1 LSPLAHAVLSL
12 DHWAKGRPQSYVR
25 ACSLRGCIG
34 TIVAPFISQAKR
46 HHRLALCLV
55 ATYGRTLCKAAE
67 NQQKTHPEVID
78 IVTEDSSNY
87 ILSATAKEVFT
98 ISKFDLQNLL

>member
-1 LSPLAHAVLSL
+1 MKKNADLTIFFYIENQNISF
-12 DHWAKGRPQSYVR
+12 DICKYTYIY
-25 ACSLRGCIG
+25 RGCIG

-67 NQQKTHPEVID
+67 NQQVCIFVIM
-78 IVTEDSSNY
+78 
-87 ILSATAKEVFT
+87 
-98 ISKFDLQNLL
+98 